1 REVAIL
7 VPTILQAVVS
17 LAHQAVEVHRARLDV
32 VDVDVGDTRV
42 IGPVANLQTD
52 VLAVGFFI
60 GVVRVAIFVNH
71 PLLAVVLTNQASSRA
86 LRVNQTGLIV
96 TPSYEPDGR
105 VGVVSATGVDNLT
118 AVWGGLVRESRRQ
131 THGMVWRCDVVAVEN
146 LAAEFSDHG
155 FQES

>member
-42 IGPVANLQTD
+42 IAPVANRQTD
-52 VLAVGFFI
+52 VLAEGFFI

-86 LRVNQTGLIV
+86 LRVSQTGRIV
-96 TPSYEPDGR
+96 TPSYIPDGR
-105 VGVVSATGVDNLT
+105 DGVVSATGVDNVA
-118 AVWGGLVRESRRQ
+118 AVGCGHVRESRRQ
-131 THGMVWRCDVVAVEN
+131 THELVWSFDVVAVEN
-146 LAAEFSDHG
+146 LAAEL
-155 FQES
+155 